1 MLAYRLEMLTEEQI
15 AAQDPFPG
23 AGLRLA
29 TEGLSQEMAGLKI
42 TEIFGSVPHV
52 TFPGCAWMDTRAFA
66 GEMTEEA
73 AQSIWREQALP
84 KERDGGDGVR

>member
-1 MLAYRLEMLTEEQI
+1 MLAYRLEMHTPEQI
-15 AAQDPFPG
+15 AAQDPFAG
-23 AGLRLA
+23 AGTRLIA
-29 TEGLSQEMAGLKI
+29 EGLSQETAGLKI
-42 TEIFGSVPHV
+42 TEIFGAVPHV
-52 TFPGCAWMDTRAFA
+52 TFPGCAWLDTRAFT